1 MEIGSFEIR
10 RATPAD
16 MLGVADLLAEW
27 PGHEEEA
34 QMIRRGWMSEDLLH
48 WVAAD
53 DSCVVG
59 WLKGHHEQPKIWQSV
74 RGFEDKREGWLCSYL
89 ALLFVG
95 SSARGSGVATALL
108 DAFECEARDH
118 GNSLVMLNPDASEP
132 GLEDR
137 LRSFY
142 GKRGY
147 SMPIAKDGNSY
158 LLAKSL

>member
-59 WLKGHHEQPKIWQSV
+59 
-74 RGFEDKREGWLCSYL
+74 CSR
-89 ALLFVG
+89 VTM
-95 SSARGSGVATALL
+95 SNQR
-108 DAFECEARDH
+108 
-118 GNSLVMLNPDASEP
+118 
-132 GLEDR
+132 
-137 LRSFY
+137 Y
-142 GKRGY
+142 GKVSEASKTSAKAGCALIWHSYSLAALRGE
-147 SMPIAKDGNSY
+147 AV
-158 LLAKSL
+158 